1 MTNNSGTSSNSLKN
15 NNIYPSHNGGGR
27 KYTTFF
33 KPFSRLLNSLARVIS
48 PVARASVTSDPLP
61 CPPSASTPSR
71 QSSRKDKANYRKFLY
86 RNYDEDFALGE
97 TLQGVVAGF
106 LKTQSKHLRFVLV
119 DFPDGRHTRVHV
131 RSFDISGYGRMN
143 PSNLRRG
150 DTLTLR
156 KTGYLSDRRIT
167 RWVVESCAL
176 RGLMRSQRN
185 PETPIPSPKI

>member
-1 MTNNSGTSSNSLKN
+1 MAEYNNLKHNTLKTNNL
-15 NNIYPSHNGGGR
+15 YPPPNGGGR
-27 KYTTFF
+27 KSATFF
-33 KPFSRLLNSLARVIS
+33 KRFPRLLSSLARAIS
-48 PVARASVTSDPLP
+48 PVARASATSDSAP
-61 CPPSASTPSR
+61 CTPPASTSSR

-167 RWVVESCAL
+167 CWVVESCAL
-176 RGLMRSQRN
+176 RGLMRQ
-185 PETPIPSPKI
+185 

>member
-1 MTNNSGTSSNSLKN
+1 M
-15 NNIYPSHNGGGR
+15 
-27 KYTTFF
+27 
-33 KPFSRLLNSLARVIS
+33 ARAIS
-48 PVARASVTSDPLP
+48 PVARASATSDSAP
-61 CPPSASTPSR
+61 CTPPASTPSR

-97 TLQGVVAGF
+97 TLQGVVGGF

-156 KTGYLSDRRIT
+156 KTGYLTDRRIT
-167 RWVVESCAL
+167 NWVVESCAL
-176 RGLMRSQRN
+176 SGLMRAPDGGRELEIDQRDHGDRPLIFFQN
-185 PETPIPSPKI
+185 EIKDLSPERCYIKKK